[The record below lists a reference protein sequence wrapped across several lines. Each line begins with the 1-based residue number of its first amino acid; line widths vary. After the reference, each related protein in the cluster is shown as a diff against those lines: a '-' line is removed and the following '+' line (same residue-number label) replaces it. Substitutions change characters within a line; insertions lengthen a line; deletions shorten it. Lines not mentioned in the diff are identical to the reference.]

1 VVVIK
6 NDVNKALLFL
16 IIIPILVFI
25 VFSTYYDNKLKNI
38 SMEYNRNREEFEKVT
53 AQAILEQLNETLL
66 SKEIAIQDKEIM
78 EENYFNLK
86 TENEDLRKDRDK
98 LKAELDHVN
107 GQLEMQKNNFNILQ
121 ARFQQIQ
128 SGLSKAND
136 EISRLIAR
144 NQELCR
150 KLKEKGEEC

>member
-1 VVVIK
+1 MVVIK